1 MRFSRA
7 DGWKNLDIPG
17 FGNRETKHTTGHIG
31 FFAAV
36 FEALANGSEMPI
48 TGEPARHNLAII
60 EGARRATHTRSA
72 IDLKDL

>member
-17 FGNRETKHTTGHIG
+17 LGEREAKHPTGHIG

-60 EGARRATHTRSA
+60 EGARRATDARSA